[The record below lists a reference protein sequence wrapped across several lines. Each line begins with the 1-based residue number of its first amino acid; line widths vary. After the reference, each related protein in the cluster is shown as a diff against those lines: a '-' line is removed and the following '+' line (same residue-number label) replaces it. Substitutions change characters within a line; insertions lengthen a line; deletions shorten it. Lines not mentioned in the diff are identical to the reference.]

1 MNSYSR
7 DKLRGAYNCRKF
19 DDDNEDMHLE
29 AMGQLIVVTLI
40 VLTMMVAYI
49 ATVEGV
55 GFWGVYCVWFDNKR
69 YKRLFPCFVLSVLL
83 TLGRSS
89 TNWLVPF

>member
-7 DKLRGAYNCRKF
+7 DKLRGAYNCRKY

-55 GFWGVYCVWFDNKR
+55 GF
-69 YKRLFPCFVLSVLL
+69 
-83 TLGRSS
+83 
-89 TNWLVPF
+89 